1 MSVRSVIFKRSL
13 LEYGAFIALVLILL
27 NILEYT
33 YFAGY
38 LRIELYLTV
47 CASLFT
53 LMGIWIA
60 ESLRVQD
67 VHVQSVSLSFSDFN
81 LTNREQIVLELMSEG
96 LSNAEIAA
104 HLSISI
110 HTVKTHVSN
119 IFAKMDVKRRTQA
132 IKKAQYYRSENKKDH

>member
-132 IKKAQYYRSENKKDH
+132 IKKAQDYRSENKKDH